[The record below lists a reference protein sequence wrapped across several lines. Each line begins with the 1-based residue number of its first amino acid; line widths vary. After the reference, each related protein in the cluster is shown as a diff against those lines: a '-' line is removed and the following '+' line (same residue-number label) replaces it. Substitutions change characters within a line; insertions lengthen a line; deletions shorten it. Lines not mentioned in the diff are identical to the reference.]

1 MPTPTRPV
9 PRRPVGTLLLARAR
23 PERVRIWAGRG
34 LLSVNVTGLGPWSA
48 VTPASD
54 RAQSAVPY
62 DDAPMALAARPLPS
76 SLRPSITF
84 VVAGLRRRCVHPA
97 PRVAHREAVGGLAAR
112 GRCGPGARSAAGAC
126 RRPHR
131 RHRRGSPRDAGVV
144 GTLKDVPRD
153 AVTWL
158 AGVHHALRLPG
169 RDLLVDPD
177 AALGTL
183 VEPDPESV
191 ARYDGIM
198 REEAAAY
205 RRGRPSGA
213 SPGIPMTARVVVLDY
228 GSGDAAPVAPWNMSG
243 PRSS

>member
-34 LLSVNVTGLGPWSA
+34 LLSVHVTGLGPWSA

-84 VVAGLRRRCVHPA
+84 VVAGLRAAIVVQ
-97 PRVAHREAVGGLAAR
+97 PRGWRTVKRWVVWLPE
-112 GRCGPGARSAAGAC
+112 
-126 RRPHR
+126 
-131 RHRRGSPRDAGVV
+131 AGVV
-144 GTLKDVPRD
+144 QAPGLPPALAVDLIDVTGAGRPAMPGLLEALEDVPRD

-158 AGVHHALRLPG
+158 ANVHHALRLPG

-191 ARYDGIM
+191 ARFDGIM
-198 REEAAAY
+198 REEAAHIAEVAHPGR
-205 RRGRPSGA
+205 RRGSR
-213 SPGIPMTARVVVLDY
+213 
-228 GSGDAAPVAPWNMSG
+228 
-243 PRSS
+243 